1 MKNTSVKWLQ
11 HKLDEKNCQLKEL
24 QREID
29 ETNQGTLQLIM
40 ELEKT
45 ADEKLLQ
52 SADII
57 EQLQK
62 ELVVTDQ
69 GLLALTLELEQARDR
84 YQNILDHAREA
95 IITLDERT
103 RIETF
108 NPAALELFGLSEDE
122 LKTYCLSELVS
133 GFENIFAIARDTN
146 MYSALYGA
154 SGDVLGKRK
163 NSRNFPL
170 EFSLSAPFYTDK
182 KSWIVIIRDISKRVK
197 MEEGL
202 RLMAKIFE
210 NSHDAIMITDIQA
223 QIVNVN
229 AAFSEITGF
238 SRQEMIGKS
247 SKFIQSGLHDEA
259 FYNTMWSQLEKTGQW
274 SGEIWDKK
282 KNGEIFPKWLSI
294 SAVADERN
302 QITHYVGIFTDISQR
317 KEAENKLISLAH
329 YDQLTGLPNRTL
341 FYEKIQWS
349 VDLANR
355 GHYLVALLF
364 LDLDRCKIIN
374 DSLGHLAGDQLLIDV
389 AERLKKAVRA
399 TDIVCRLAGDEFTVV
414 LSKIHGAA
422 EIDRVARKIL
432 ESFQAPFTLQE
443 REVFV
448 TASIGAAIYP
458 QDSEDIHV
466 LLKNADT
473 AMYHAKSLGKNT
485 YAVFTES
492 MNLQARDELELETD
506 LRRALIS
513 DEFLLYYQPQIDLTN
528 GQVVGIEALIRWKHP
543 KWGFI
548 SPERFIPYAEQT
560 DLIVLIGDWVLRKA
574 CQQYM
579 EWMQKGLPLV
589 KLSVNYSGIQLK
601 QANQIIRLSSI
612 LQDTGMIPG
621 NLCLELTESVAM
633 ENAESN
639 IKTMHE
645 FKKMGIS
652 ISIDDFGTGYSS
664 LSYLKRFPI
673 DALKIDRSFVRDI
686 TENSDDS
693 AIASTIIAIAHQL
706 RLKVVAE
713 GVERKEQLTLLKVKG
728 CDIAQGYLLSMPKS
742 AGDIEKFLLEKAMQ
756 S

>member
-1 MKNTSVKWLQ
+1 MKNTSLKWLQ
-11 HKLDEKNCQLKEL
+11 QKLEEKNHQLNEL
-24 QREID
+24 QKEID

-40 ELEKT
+40 ELENT

-52 SADII
+52 SKEVI

-69 GLLALTLELEQARDR
+69 GLLALAVELEQARDR
-84 YQNILDHAREA
+84 YQNILSHAREA
-95 IITLDERT
+95 IITLDERA

-108 NPAALELFGLSEDE
+108 NPAALELFSFSEKE
-122 LKTYCLSELVS
+122 LKTLCLSDLIS
-133 GFENIFAIARDTN
+133 GFEKIFVAARDSN
-146 MYSALYGA
+146 MYPALYGVN
-154 SGDVLGKRK
+154 GDVLGRRK
-163 NSRNFPL
+163 NKRNFPL
-170 EFSLSAPFYTDK
+170 EFSLSAPFFTDK

-210 NSHDAIMITDIQA
+210 NSHDAIMITDTDA
-223 QIVNVN
+223 CIVNVN
-229 AAFSEITGF
+229 AAFTEITGY
-238 SRQEMIGKS
+238 SREEVIGKS
-247 SKFIQSGLHDEA
+247 SKFMNSGFHDKA
-259 FYNTMWSQLEKTGQW
+259 FYENMWRQLLKTGQW
-274 SGEIWDKK
+274 CGEIWDKK
-282 KNGEIFPKWLSI
+282 KNGDIFPKWLSI
-294 SAVADERN
+294 SAVADERD

-341 FYEKIQWS
+341 FYEKMQWS

-364 LDLDRCKIIN
+364 LDLDRFKIIN
-374 DSLGHLAGDQLLIDV
+374 DTLGHQAGDQLLIEV
-389 AERLKKAVRA
+389 AGRLKKAVRA

-414 LSKIHGAA
+414 LTQIHGTG

-432 ESFQAPFTLQE
+432 DSFQAPFTLQD
-443 REVFV
+443 RELFV
-448 TASIGAAIYP
+448 TASIGAAVYP
-458 QDSEDIHV
+458 QDSEDIHG

-473 AMYHAKSLGKNT
+473 AMYYAKNMGKNT

-492 MNLQARDELELETD
+492 MNRQAHDELELETD
-506 LRRALIS
+506 LRHALIS
-513 DEFLLYYQPQIDLTN
+513 DEFLLYYQPQIDLTS
-528 GQVVGIEALIRWKHP
+528 GQIVGIEALIRWRHP
-543 KWGFI
+543 KLGFI
-548 SPERFIPYAEQT
+548 SPDRFIPYAEQT
-560 DLIVLIGDWVLRKA
+560 DLIVLIGDWVLREA
-574 CQQYM
+574 CRQYM
-579 EWMQKGLPLV
+579 VWMRRGLPPV
-589 KLSVNYSGIQLK
+589 KLSVNYSGVQLR
-601 QANQIIRLSSI
+601 QSNQLSRLSSI
-612 LQDTGMIPG
+612 LVDSGMNPG

-633 ENAESN
+633 ENAENN
-639 IKTMHE
+639 IKTLHE

-673 DALKIDRSFVRDI
+673 DTLKIDRSFVRDI
-686 TENSDDS
+686 IENSDDS

-728 CDIAQGYLLSMPKS
+728 CDIAQGYYLSVPKC
-742 AGDIEKFLLEKAMQ
+742 AEDIEQFILEKTQQ